1 MNEIIVAVILGIVEG
16 LTEFLPISSTGH
28 LILASHVLRF
38 VGDKANAFHIFIQ
51 LGAILAVIGYF
62 RKRIW
67 KLLHVASQPSSDASS
82 AASFQPDHARR
93 FIIAILVAFIPAA
106 VIGFLA
112 HKGIEKALFNP
123 MTVAIAL
130 IVGGVGILLIEKFR
144 PRPMTTTME
153 ELSWTQ
159 ALIVGLAQCLA
170 LVPGMS
176 RSASTIMGGL
186 LARLD
191 HAAAAEFSFFL
202 AIPTMFAATFYSLF
216 NSVSILSNADLL
228 VFMIG
233 LVVSLIVAWV
243 VIAAFMAFIKRHSFV
258 VFGWYRIV
266 FGAALILALELG
278 WM

>member
-16 LTEFLPISSTGH
+16 LTEFLPVSSTGH
-28 LILASHVLRF
+28 LILVSHVLKF

-51 LGAILAVIGYF
+51 LGAILAVVGYF

-67 KLLHVASQPSSDASS
+67 KLLHIASQPAPETSDS
-82 AASFQPDHARR
+82 ASFQPNHARR

-112 HKGIEKALFNP
+112 HKEIEKALFNP
-123 MTVAIAL
+123 MTVAVAL

-144 PRPMTTTME
+144 PRPTTTTME
-153 ELSWTQ
+153 ELSWKQ
-159 ALIVGLAQCLA
+159 ALIIGVAQCFA
-170 LVPGMS
+170 LIPGMS

-186 LARLD
+186 VARLD

-202 AIPTMFAATFYSLF
+202 AIPTMFAATFYSIF
-216 NSVSILSNADLL
+216 NSVSILSSADLL

-233 LVVSLIVAWV
+233 LVVSLIVAWL

-266 FGAALILALELG
+266 FGVVLIVALEMG